1 MNKNLFL
8 RIVSFAKPYR
18 RFVPNYTA
26 FIIPGMIFG
35 VLNFV
40 LILPVLEVIF
50 EKKTLTYVENLEF
63 SLTSAKCFKDLFYNF
78 LYTINESWGANGTLI
93 IVCVAVLAS
102 SFFAN
107 LFKYFAQ
114 RSLVSMRVHVL
125 KNMRKAI
132 FNKITNMH
140 VAYFN
145 EKRKGDLMSTLS
157 NDIVEVQNSVVSSF
171 QVVFKEPVMIA
182 GNIVVLFYMSYQ
194 LTIFSLIAAPLS
206 AFFIGRLAR
215 KLKQDAG
222 IAQKHQADIMS
233 VIEETISGMRI
244 IKAFNAQ
251 KYVRKKFE
259 NANENY
265 RKSSRRVANRQE
277 MASPMSEFFGVTIVL
292 TIVYFGG
299 RLVLGGNLNMSA
311 SEFIVYI
318 ALYYNILV
326 PVKELTRSFASIQKG
341 MASAK
346 RIFDILDYPIDIL
359 KSENPVPISEFKDKI
374 EFDNVSFQ
382 YSEKNSEVLHNIKLI
397 IPKGKTC
404 ALVGH
409 SGAGKSTM
417 ADLIPRFYGVTGGE
431 LKLDGVNIKDY
442 QPKDLISLMGIVSQ
456 ESILFN
462 DTVFNNIAFGWEDA
476 TEENVRKAAEI
487 ANAHEFIVKL
497 HDGYN
502 TMIGDRGNR
511 LSGGQLQRLAI
522 ARAVLRNPPILI
534 MDEATSALDS
544 ESERLV
550 QDALYKL
557 MKNRT
562 SIVIAHRLSTI
573 RNADCI
579 VVIQNGQI
587 VEQGTHEELMDKKS
601 VYYNLC
607 SLQVVNYKSH
617 LND

>member
-1 MNKNLFL
+1 MDKNLFL
-8 RIVSFAKPYR
+8 RIISFAKPYS
-18 RFVPNYTA
+18 RFLPSYMA

-40 LILPVLEVIF
+40 LILPVLEFIF
-50 EKKTLTYVENLEF
+50 EKKTLIYAENLEF
-63 SLTSAKCFKDLFYNF
+63 SLTNAKYYKELFYNF
-78 LYTINESWGANGTLI
+78 LYKINQSWGANGTLV
-93 IVCVAVLAS
+93 IVCVAVMIAS
-102 SFFAN
+102 LFAN
-107 LFKYFAQ
+107 LFKYLAQ
-114 RSLVSMRVHVL
+114 RTIVSMRVHVL

-132 FNKITNMH
+132 FNKITGLH

-145 EKRKGDLMSTLS
+145 EKQKGDLMSTLS
-157 NDIVEVQNSVVSSF
+157 NDIGEVQNSVVSSF
-171 QVVFKEPVMIA
+171 QVVFKEPIMII
-182 GNIVVLFYMSYQ
+182 GNIVVLFYISYQ
-194 LTIFSLIAAPLS
+194 LTVFSLIAAPLS

-222 IAQKHQADIMS
+222 IAQRHQADIMS
-233 VIEETISGMRI
+233 IIEETISGMRI

-251 KYVRKKFE
+251 KYVRNKFE

-265 RKSSRRVANRQE
+265 RKSSKRVANRQE
-277 MASPMSEFFGVTIVL
+277 MASPMSEFLGVTIVL
-292 TIVYFGG
+292 GIVYFGG

-311 SEFIVYI
+311 AEFMVYLG
-318 ALYYNILV
+318 LYYNILV
-326 PVKELTRSFASIQKG
+326 PVKELTRSFTLIQKG

-346 RIFDILDYPIDIL
+346 RIFDVLDHPVDVF
-359 KSENPVPISEFKDKI
+359 KSENPVYISEFKAQI
-374 EFDNVSFQ
+374 EFENVSFQ
-382 YSEKNSEVLHNIKLI
+382 YSEKNSEVLHNVSLT
-397 IPKGKTC
+397 IPKGKTY

-417 ADLIPRFYGVTGGE
+417 ADLIPRFYDVTGGK

-442 QPKDLISLMGIVSQ
+442 QPKELISLMGIVSQ

-462 DTVFNNIAFGWEDA
+462 DTVFNNIAFGWEEA
-476 TEENVRKAAEI
+476 TEENVRKAAKI
-487 ANAHEFIVKL
+487 ANAHEFVVKL
-497 HDGYN
+497 EEGYN

-511 LSGGQLQRLAI
+511 LSGGQRQRLAI

-579 VVIQNGQI
+579 VVIQNGEI
-587 VEQGTHEELMDKKS
+587 IEQGTHEELMEKKAA
-601 VYYNLC
+601 YFNLC
-607 SLQVVNYKSH
+607 SLQR
-617 LND
+617 

>member
-1 MNKNLFL
+1 MDRNLFL
-8 RIVSFAKPYR
+8 RIISFAKPYN
-18 RFVPNYTA
+18 RFLPSYAA

-40 LILPVLEVIF
+40 LILPVLEIIF
-50 EKKTLTYVENLEF
+50 EHKELKPVENLEF
-63 SLTSAKCFKDLFYNF
+63 SLTNAQYFKDTFYNF
-78 LYTINESWGANGTLI
+78 LYKINNLWGRNGTLV
-93 IVCVAVLAS
+93 IVCIAVMVA

-107 LFKYFAQ
+107 LFKYLAQ
-114 RSLVSMRVHVL
+114 RTLVAMRVHVL

-132 FNKITNMH
+132 FNKISGLH

-157 NDIVEVQNSVVSSF
+157 NDVGEVQNSVVSSL
-171 QVVFKEPVMIA
+171 QVIFKEPVMIV
-182 GNIVVLFYMSYQ
+182 GNMAVLFYMSYQ
-194 LTIFSLIAAPLS
+194 LTVFSLIAAPLS

-215 KLKQDAG
+215 KLKRDAG

-251 KYVRKKFE
+251 KYVRNKFE
-259 NANENY
+259 TANENY
-265 RKSSRRVANRQE
+265 RKSSKQVANRQE
-277 MASPMSEFFGVTIVL
+277 MASPMSEFLGVTIVL
-292 TIVYFGG
+292 AIVYFGG
-299 RLVLGGNLNMSA
+299 RLVLSGNLNMSA

-326 PVKELTRSFASIQKG
+326 PVKELTRSFTSVQKG

-346 RIFDILDYPIDIL
+346 RIFDVLDYPVDIL
-359 KSENPVPISEFKDKI
+359 KNNNPIPVSEFKDKI
-374 EFDNVSFQ
+374 EFDNVSFY
-382 YSEKNSEVLHNIKLI
+382 YSEKNSEVLHNVNLTIS
-397 IPKGKTC
+397 KGKTC

-417 ADLIPRFYGVTGGE
+417 ADLIPRFYDVTGGE
-431 LKLDGVNIKDY
+431 LKLDGINIKDY
-442 QPKDLISLMGIVSQ
+442 QPKALINLMGIVSQ

-462 DTVFNNIAFGWEDA
+462 DTVFNNIAFGWEEA
-476 TEENVRKAAEI
+476 TEENVRIAAEI

-497 HDGYN
+497 KDGYN
-502 TMIGDRGNR
+502 TIIGDRGNR
-511 LSGGQLQRLAI
+511 LSGGQRQRLSI

-550 QDALYKL
+550 QDAWYKL

-562 SIVIAHRLSTI
+562 SVVIAHRLSTV

-579 VVIQNGQI
+579 VVIQDGKI
-587 VEQGTHEELMDKKS
+587 IEQGTHEELMEKKAA
-601 VYYNLC
+601 YFNLC
-607 SLQVVNYKSH
+607 TLQELKVG
-617 LND
+617 

>member
-1 MNKNLFL
+1 M
-8 RIVSFAKPYR
+8 
-18 RFVPNYTA
+18 A
-26 FIIPGMIFG
+26 FIIPGTIFG
-35 VLNFV
+35 ILNFI
-40 LILPVLEVIF
+40 LILPVLNFIF
-50 EKKTLTYVENLEF
+50 EKEPLTYVENLEF
-63 SLTSAKCFKDLFYNF
+63 SLTNMAYYKNLFYNF
-78 LYTINESWGANGTLI
+78 LYDIDQSWGPNGTLV
-93 IVCVAVLAS
+93 IVCVAVMVAS
-102 SFFAN
+102 LFAN
-107 LFKYFAQ
+107 LFKYLAQ
-114 RSLVSMRVHVL
+114 RTLVSMRVRVL
-125 KNMRKAI
+125 KNMRNAI
-132 FNKITNMH
+132 FNKITGLH
-140 VAYFN
+140 IAYFN

-157 NDIVEVQNSVVSSF
+157 NDIGEVQGSIVSSF
-171 QVVFKEPVMIA
+171 QVIFKEPIMIV
-182 GNIVVLFYMSYQ
+182 GNIVVLFYISYQ
-194 LTIFSLIAAPLS
+194 LTIFSLVAAPLS
-206 AFFIGRLAR
+206 VFFIGRLAR
-215 KLKQDAG
+215 KLKRDAG

-251 KYVRKKFE
+251 KYVCNKFE

-265 RKSSRRVANRQE
+265 RKSSKKVANRQE

-292 TIVYFGG
+292 AIVYFGG
-299 RLVLGGNLNMSA
+299 RLVLGEHMNMSA
-311 SEFIVYI
+311 SEFLVYI
-318 ALYYNILV
+318 GLYYNILV
-326 PVKELTRSFASIQKG
+326 PVKELTRSFTMVQKG

-346 RIFDILDYPIDIL
+346 RIFDILDYPVAIL
-359 KSENPVPISEFKDKI
+359 TNENIVSVSEFKDKI
-374 EFDNVSFQ
+374 EFENVSFH
-382 YSEKNSEVLHNIKLI
+382 YSEKNNEVLHNVNLT
-397 IPKGKTC
+397 IPKGQTC

-417 ADLIPRFYGVTGGE
+417 ADLIPRFYDVTGGE
-431 LKLDGVNIKDY
+431 LKLDSINIKDY
-442 QPKDLISLMGIVSQ
+442 HPKELINLMGIVSQ

-462 DTVFNNIAFGWEDA
+462 DTVFNNIAFGWENA

-497 HDGYN
+497 KDGYN

-511 LSGGQLQRLAI
+511 LSGGQRQRLAI

-579 VVIQNGQI
+579 VVIQDGKI
-587 VEQGTHEELMDKKS
+587 IEQGTHEELMANKAA
-601 VYYNLC
+601 YFNLC
-607 SLQVVNYKSH
+607 NLQYELKMKV
-617 LND
+617 

>member
-1 MNKNLFL
+1 MDKKLFL

-18 RFVPNYTA
+18 HFLPGYAA

-40 LILPVLEVIF
+40 LILPVLEIIF
-50 EKKTLTYVENLEF
+50 EQNTLTYVENLEF
-63 SLTSAKCFKDLFYNF
+63 SLTSTVYFKNVFYNF
-78 LYTINESWGANGTLI
+78 LYKINDLWGANGTLI
-93 IVCVAVLAS
+93 IVCVSVMVAS
-102 SFFAN
+102 LFAN
-107 LFKYFAQ
+107 LFKYLAQ
-114 RSLVSMRVHVL
+114 RTLVSMRVHVL
-125 KNMRKAI
+125 KNMRNAM
-132 FNKITNMH
+132 FNKISGLNI
-140 VAYFN
+140 AYFN

-157 NDIVEVQNSVVSSF
+157 NDIGEVQNSVVSSF
-171 QVVFKEPVMIA
+171 QVIFKEPVMII

-215 KLKQDAG
+215 KLKHDAG

-233 VIEETISGMRI
+233 VIEETLSGMRI

-251 KYVRKKFE
+251 KYVRNKFE
-259 NANENY
+259 NVNENY
-265 RKSSRRVANRQE
+265 RKSSKQVANRQE
-277 MASPMSEFFGVTIVL
+277 MASPMSEFLGVTIVL
-292 TIVYFGG
+292 AIVYFGG
-299 RLVLGGNLNMSA
+299 LLVLGGNLNMSA

-326 PVKELTRSFASIQKG
+326 PVKELTRSFTSIQKG

-346 RIFDILDYPIDIL
+346 RVFEILDYPVDMF
-359 KSENPVPISEFKDKI
+359 KNKNPVSISEFKDKI
-374 EFDNVSFQ
+374 EFDNVSFH
-382 YSEKNSEVLHNIKLI
+382 YSEKNSEVLCNVQLT

-417 ADLIPRFYGVTGGE
+417 ADLIPRFYDVTGGE
-431 LKLDGVNIKDY
+431 LKLDGINIKDY
-442 QPKDLISLMGIVSQ
+442 QPKELISLMGIVSQ

-462 DTVFNNIAFGWEDA
+462 DTVFNNIAFGWEEA
-476 TEENVRKAAEI
+476 TEENVHKAAKI

-497 HDGYN
+497 ADGYN
-502 TMIGDRGNR
+502 TLIGDRGNR
-511 LSGGQLQRLAI
+511 LSGGQRQRLAI

-573 RNADCI
+573 RDADCI
-579 VVIQNGQI
+579 VVLQNGKI
-587 VEQGTHEELMDKKS
+587 VEQGTHEELMNKKAT
-601 VYYNLC
+601 YYNLC
-607 SLQVVNYKSH
+607 NLQNFKI
-617 LND
+617 NP

>member
-1 MNKNLFL
+1 MDKNLFL
-8 RIVSFAKPYR
+8 RIVSFARPYR
-18 RFVPNYTA
+18 RFLPSYAA
-26 FIIPGMIFG
+26 FIVPGMIFG

-40 LILPVLEVIF
+40 LILPVLEIIF
-50 EKKTLTYVENLEF
+50 EQKTLTYVENPEF
-63 SLTSAKCFKDLFYNF
+63 SLTDAQYFKNVFYNF
-78 LYTINESWGANGTLI
+78 LYTINDSWGANGTLV
-93 IVCVAVLAS
+93 IVCVAVMVA

-107 LFKYFAQ
+107 LFKYLAQ
-114 RSLVSMRVHVL
+114 RTLVSMRVHVL
-125 KNMRKAI
+125 KNMRNTI
-132 FNKITNMH
+132 FNKITGLH
-140 VAYFN
+140 VSYFN

-157 NDIVEVQNSVVSSF
+157 NDIGEVQNSVVSSF
-171 QVVFKEPVMIA
+171 QVIFKEPIMII
-182 GNIVVLFYMSYQ
+182 GNMVVLFYMSYQ
-194 LTIFSLIAAPLS
+194 LTVFSLIAAPLS

-215 KLKQDAG
+215 KLKHDAG

-233 VIEETISGMRI
+233 VIEETLSGIRI

-251 KYVRKKFE
+251 KYVRNKFE

-265 RKSSRRVANRQE
+265 RKSSKRVANRQE
-277 MASPMSEFFGVTIVL
+277 MASPMSEFLGVSIVL
-292 TIVYFGG
+292 AIVYFGG
-299 RLVLGGNLNMSA
+299 RLVLGGNLHMSA

-326 PVKELTRSFASIQKG
+326 PVKELTRSFTSIQKG

-346 RIFDILDYPIDIL
+346 RIFDVLDYPVDIL
-359 KSENPVPISEFKDKI
+359 KSNNPVSISEFKDKL
-374 EFDNVSFQ
+374 EFDNVSFY
-382 YSEKNSEVLHNIKLI
+382 YSEKNSEVIKNVTLT

-417 ADLIPRFYGVTGGE
+417 ADLIPRFYDVTGGE
-431 LKLDGVNIKDY
+431 LKLDGINIKDY

-476 TEENVRKAAEI
+476 TEDNVRRAAEI
-487 ANAHEFIVKL
+487 ANAHEFIVQLK
-497 HDGYN
+497 DGYN
-502 TMIGDRGNR
+502 TVIGDRGNR
-511 LSGGQLQRLAI
+511 LSGGQRQRLAI

-579 VVIQNGQI
+579 VVLHNGKI
-587 VEQGTHEELMDKKS
+587 VEQGTHEELMCKKAT
-601 VYYNLC
+601 YYNLC
-607 SLQVVNYKSH
+607 SLQNFNKT
-617 LND
+617 

>member
-1 MNKNLFL
+1 MDKNLFL

-18 RFVPNYTA
+18 RFLPGYTA

-40 LILPVLEVIF
+40 LILPVLEIIF
-50 EKKTLTYVENLEF
+50 EQKTLAYVENPEF
-63 SLTSAKCFKDLFYNF
+63 SLTNAKYFKNVFYNF
-78 LYTINESWGANGTLI
+78 LYTINDSWGANGTLV
-93 IVCVAVLAS
+93 IVCVAVMVA

-107 LFKYFAQ
+107 LFKYLAQ
-114 RSLVSMRVHVL
+114 RTLVSMRVHVL
-125 KNMRKAI
+125 KNMRNAI
-132 FNKITNMH
+132 FNKIIGLH

-157 NDIVEVQNSVVSSF
+157 NDIGEVQNSVVSSF
-171 QVVFKEPVMIA
+171 QVIFKEPIMII
-182 GNIVVLFYMSYQ
+182 GNMVVLFYMSYQ

-215 KLKQDAG
+215 KLKHDAG

-233 VIEETISGMRI
+233 VIEETLSGMRI

-251 KYVRKKFE
+251 KYVRNKFE

-265 RKSSRRVANRQE
+265 RKSSKRVANRQE
-277 MASPMSEFFGVTIVL
+277 MASPMSEFLGVSIVL
-292 TIVYFGG
+292 AIVYFGG
-299 RLVLGGNLNMSA
+299 RLVLGGNLHMSA

-326 PVKELTRSFASIQKG
+326 PVKELTRSFTSIQKG

-346 RIFDILDYPIDIL
+346 RIFDVLDYPVDIL
-359 KSENPVPISEFKDKI
+359 KSNNPVSISEFKDKL
-374 EFDNVSFQ
+374 EFDNVSFY
-382 YSEKNSEVLHNIKLI
+382 YSEKNSEVIKNVTLTI
-397 IPKGKTC
+397 QKGKTC

-417 ADLIPRFYGVTGGE
+417 ADLIPRFYDVTSGE
-431 LKLDGVNIKDY
+431 LKLDGINIKDY
-442 QPKDLISLMGIVSQ
+442 QPKELISMMGIVSQ

-476 TEENVRKAAEI
+476 TEDNVRRAAEI

-497 HDGYN
+497 EDGYN

-511 LSGGQLQRLAI
+511 LSGGQRQRLAI

-579 VVIQNGQI
+579 VVLHNGKI
-587 VEQGTHEELMDKKS
+587 IEQGTHEELMGKKAT
-601 VYYNLC
+601 YYNLC
-607 SLQVVNYKSH
+607 SLQNFNKT
-617 LND
+617 

>member
-1 MNKNLFL
+1 LQ
-8 RIVSFAKPYR
+8 I
-18 RFVPNYTA
+18 
-26 FIIPGMIFG
+26 
-35 VLNFV
+35 
-40 LILPVLEVIF
+40 IF
-50 EKKTLTYVENLEF
+50 EQKNLTYVENLKF
-63 SLTSAKCFKDLFYNF
+63 SLTDAEYFRDVFYNF
-78 LYTINESWGANGTLI
+78 LYIVNDLWGAKGTLV
-93 IVCVAVLAS
+93 IVCGSVMIAS
-102 SFFAN
+102 LFAN
-107 LFKYFAQ
+107 MFKYLAQ
-114 RSLVSMRVHVL
+114 RTLVSMRVHVL
-125 KNMRKAI
+125 KNMRNAI
-132 FNKITNMH
+132 FDKITGLH

-157 NDIVEVQNSVVSSF
+157 NDIGEVQNSVVSSF
-171 QVVFKEPVMIA
+171 QVIFKEPIMIV
-182 GNIVVLFYMSYQ
+182 GNMVVLFFMSYQ

-215 KLKQDAG
+215 KLKRDAG

-233 VIEETISGMRI
+233 IIEETISGMRI

-251 KYVRKKFE
+251 KYVCNKFE

-265 RKSSRRVANRQE
+265 RKSSKRVANRQE
-277 MASPMSEFFGVTIVL
+277 MASPMSEFLGVTIVL
-292 TIVYFGG
+292 AIVYFGG
-299 RLVLGGNLNMSA
+299 WLVLGENLNMSA

-346 RIFDILDYPIDIL
+346 RIFEVLDYPIDIL
-359 KSENPVPISEFKDKI
+359 KTENPVSISEFKDRI
-374 EFDNVSFQ
+374 EFENVSFH
-382 YSEKNSEVLHNIKLI
+382 YSEKNSEVLCNVNLT

-417 ADLIPRFYGVTGGE
+417 ADLIPRFYDVTGGE
-431 LKLDGVNIKDY
+431 LKLDGLNIKDY
-442 QPKDLISLMGIVSQ
+442 HSKDLISLMGIVSQ

-462 DTVFNNIAFGWEDA
+462 DTVFNNIAFGWEEA
-476 TEENVRKAAEI
+476 TEENVRKAAEV

-497 HDGYN
+497 KDGYN

-511 LSGGQLQRLAI
+511 LSGGQRQRLSI

-550 QDALYKL
+550 QDALFKL

-573 RNADCI
+573 RDADSI
-579 VVIQNGQI
+579 VVIQGGKI
-587 VEQGTHEELMDKKS
+587 IEQGTHEELMNGKS
-601 VYYNLC
+601 AYFNLC
-607 SLQVVNYKSH
+607 SLQNVGKA
-617 LND
+617 

>member
-1 MNKNLFL
+1 MDKNMFL
-8 RIVSFAKPYR
+8 RIVSFAKPYA
-18 RFVPNYTA
+18 RFWPKYLT
-26 FIIPGMIFG
+26 FIVPGMIFG

-40 LILPVLEVIF
+40 LILPVLEIIF
-50 EKKTLTYVENLEF
+50 EQKAITYIENPEF
-63 SLTSAKCFKDLFYNF
+63 SLTDAKYFKDIFYNF
-78 LYTINESWGANGTLI
+78 LYKINIFWGANGTLV
-93 IVCVAVLAS
+93 IVCAAVMIAS
-102 SFFAN
+102 LFAN
-107 LFKYFAQ
+107 LFKYLAQ
-114 RSLVSMRVHVL
+114 RTLVSMRVHVL
-125 KNMRKAI
+125 KNMRNAI
-132 FNKITNMH
+132 FVKITKMH
-140 VAYFN
+140 IAYFN

-157 NDIVEVQNSVVSSF
+157 NDIGEVQNSVVSSF
-171 QVVFKEPVMIA
+171 QVIFREPIIII
-182 GNIVVLFYMSYQ
+182 GNMTVLFYMSYQ

-215 KLKQDAG
+215 KLKRDAG

-233 VIEETISGMRI
+233 IIEETISGMRI

-251 KYVRKKFE
+251 KYVCRKFE

-265 RKSSRRVANRQE
+265 RKSSKQVANRQE
-277 MASPMSEFFGVTIVL
+277 MASPMSEFLGVTIVL

-299 RLVLGGNLNMSA
+299 QLVLGGNLQMSA

-326 PVKELTRSFASIQKG
+326 PVKELTRSFTSIQRG

-346 RIFDILDYPIDIL
+346 RIFDVLDYSVDLL
-359 KSENPVPISEFKDKI
+359 KVKNPVSINEFKDKI
-374 EFDNVSFQ
+374 EFENVTFH
-382 YSEKNSEVLHNIKLI
+382 YSEKNSEVLHKIQLT
-397 IPKGKTC
+397 IPKGQTC

-417 ADLIPRFYGVTGGE
+417 ADLLPRFYDVTDGE
-431 LKLDGVNIKDY
+431 LKLDGVNIKNY
-442 QPKDLISLMGIVSQ
+442 QPKELISLMGIVSQ

-462 DTVFNNIAFGWEDA
+462 DTVFNNIAFGWEEA
-476 TEENVRKAAEI
+476 TEESVCKAAEI

-497 HDGYN
+497 EDGYN

-511 LSGGQLQRLAI
+511 LSGGQRQRLAI
-522 ARAVLRNPPILI
+522 ARAVLRNPTILI
-534 MDEATSALDS
+534 LDEATSALDT

-579 VVIQNGQI
+579 VVLQNGKI
-587 VEQGTHEELMDKKS
+587 VEQGTHEELIAKRT
-601 VYYNLC
+601 VYSNLC
-607 SLQVVNYKSH
+607 NLQNFNK
-617 LND
+617 

>member
-1 MNKNLFL
+1 MFL

-18 RFVPNYTA
+18 RFLPSYTA

-40 LILPVLEVIF
+40 LILPVLEIIF
-50 EKKTLTYVENLEF
+50 EQKPLTYVENLEF
-63 SLTSAKCFKDLFYNF
+63 SPTDAKYFKDIFYNL
-78 LYTINESWGANGTLI
+78 LYRVNDLWGANGTLVT
-93 IVCVAVLAS
+93 VCIAVMVA

-107 LFKYFAQ
+107 LFKYMAQ
-114 RSLVSMRVHVL
+114 RTLVSMRVYVL

-132 FNKITNMH
+132 FNKITGLH
-140 VAYFN
+140 IAYFN

-157 NDIVEVQNSVVSSF
+157 NDIGEVQNSVVSSF
-171 QVVFKEPVMIA
+171 QVIFKEPIMII
-182 GNIVVLFYMSYQ
+182 GNMVVLFYMSYQ

-215 KLKQDAG
+215 KLKHDAG

-233 VIEETISGMRI
+233 VIEETLSGMRI

-251 KYVRKKFE
+251 RYVRNKFE

-265 RKSSRRVANRQE
+265 RKSSKRVSNRQE
-277 MASPMSEFFGVTIVL
+277 MASPMSEFLGVTIVL
-292 TIVYFGG
+292 AIVYFGG
-299 RLVLGGNLNMSA
+299 RLVLGENLHMSA

-326 PVKELTRSFASIQKG
+326 PVKELTRSFTSIQKG

-346 RIFDILDYPIDIL
+346 RVFDVLDYPVDLL
-359 KSENPVPISEFKDKI
+359 KSDNPMSISEFKDKI
-374 EFDNVSFQ
+374 EFDNVSFH
-382 YSEKNSEVLHNIKLI
+382 YSEKNSEVLQNVQLT

-409 SGAGKSTM
+409 SGAGKSTI
-417 ADLIPRFYGVTGGE
+417 ADLIPRFYDVTGGE

-442 QPKDLISLMGIVSQ
+442 QPKELISLMGIVSQ

-462 DTVFNNIAFGWEDA
+462 DTVFNNIAFGWEEA

-497 HDGYN
+497 EDGYN
-502 TMIGDRGNR
+502 TIIGDRGNR
-511 LSGGQLQRLAI
+511 LSGGQRQRLAI

-557 MKNRT
+557 MENRT

-573 RNADCI
+573 HNADCI
-579 VVIQNGQI
+579 VVLQNGKI
-587 VEQGTHEELMDKKS
+587 IEQGTHEELMNKKTA
-601 VYYNLC
+601 YYNLC
-607 SLQVVNYKSH
+607 SLQNFGK
-617 LND
+617 

>member
-1 MNKNLFL
+1 MDKNLFL
-8 RIVSFAKPYR
+8 RIISFAKPYS
-18 RFVPNYTA
+18 RFLPHYTA

-40 LILPVLEVIF
+40 LILPVLEFIF
-50 EKKTLTYVENLEF
+50 EQKNLTYVENLEF
-63 SLTSAKCFKDLFYNF
+63 SLTNAKYFKDIFYNF
-78 LYTINESWGANGTLI
+78 LYKINNLWGANGTLI
-93 IVCVAVLAS
+93 TVCISVMVA

-107 LFKYFAQ
+107 LFKYLAQ
-114 RSLVSMRVHVL
+114 RTLVSMRVHVL

-132 FNKITNMH
+132 FNKITGLH

-145 EKRKGDLMSTLS
+145 EKRKGDLISTLS
-157 NDIVEVQNSVVSSF
+157 NDVGEVQNSVVSSF
-171 QVVFKEPVMIA
+171 QVIFKEPIMII
-182 GNIVVLFYMSYQ
+182 GNMAVLFYMSYQ

-206 AFFIGRLAR
+206 VFFIGRLAR
-215 KLKQDAG
+215 KLKRDAG
-222 IAQKHQADIMS
+222 VAQKHQADIMS

-251 KYVRKKFE
+251 KYVRNKFE

-265 RKSSRRVANRQE
+265 RRSSRQVANRQE
-277 MASPMSEFFGVTIVL
+277 IASPMSEFLGVTIVL
-292 TIVYFGG
+292 AIVYFGG
-299 RLVLGGNLNMSA
+299 RLVLSGNLNMSA

-326 PVKELTRSFASIQKG
+326 PVKELTRSFTSIQKG

-346 RIFDILDYPIDIL
+346 RIFDVLDYPVDIL
-359 KSENPVPISEFKDKI
+359 KNNNPIFISEFKDKI
-374 EFDNVSFQ
+374 EFDKVSFY
-382 YSEKNSEVLHNIKLI
+382 YSEKNNEVLHNVNLT

-417 ADLIPRFYGVTGGE
+417 ADLIPRFYDVTGGE

-442 QPKDLISLMGIVSQ
+442 QPKALISLMGIVSQ

-462 DTVFNNIAFGWEDA
+462 DTVFNNIAFGWEEA
-476 TEENVRKAAEI
+476 TKENVRIAAEI

-497 HDGYN
+497 EDGYN
-502 TMIGDRGNR
+502 TLIGDQGNR
-511 LSGGQLQRLAI
+511 LSGGQRQRLAI

-550 QDALYKL
+550 QDALYNL

-579 VVIQNGQI
+579 VVIQEGKI
-587 VEQGTHEELMDKKS
+587 IEQGTHEELMNKRT
-601 VYYNLC
+601 VYFNLC
-607 SLQVVNYKSH
+607 SLQNFNK
-617 LND
+617 

>member
-1 MNKNLFL
+1 MDRNLFL
-8 RIVSFAKPYR
+8 RIVSFAKPYS
-18 RFVPNYTA
+18 RFLPGYTA

-40 LILPVLEVIF
+40 LILPVLEIIF
-50 EKKTLTYVENLEF
+50 EQKTLTYIENPEF
-63 SLTSAKCFKDLFYNF
+63 SLTSAKYFKNVFYNF
-78 LYTINESWGANGTLI
+78 LYRINDSWGANGTLV
-93 IVCVAVLAS
+93 IVCVSVMVA

-107 LFKYFAQ
+107 LFKYLAQ
-114 RSLVSMRVHVL
+114 RTLVSMRVYVL

-132 FNKITNMH
+132 FNKITGLH

-157 NDIVEVQNSVVSSF
+157 NDIGEVQNSVVSSF
-171 QVVFKEPVMIA
+171 QVIFKEPIMII
-182 GNIVVLFYMSYQ
+182 GNMVVLFYMSYQ

-215 KLKQDAG
+215 KLKHDAG

-233 VIEETISGMRI
+233 VIEETLSGMRI

-251 KYVRKKFE
+251 KYVRNKFE

-265 RKSSRRVANRQE
+265 RKSSKRVANRQE
-277 MASPMSEFFGVTIVL
+277 MASPMSEFLGVSIVL
-292 TIVYFGG
+292 AIVYFGG
-299 RLVLGGNLNMSA
+299 RLVLGGNLHMSA

-326 PVKELTRSFASIQKG
+326 PVKELTRSFTSIQKG

-346 RIFDILDYPIDIL
+346 RIFEVLDYHVDII
-359 KSENPVPISEFKDKI
+359 KSNNPVSISEFKDKI
-374 EFDNVSFQ
+374 EFDNVSFH
-382 YSEKNSEVLHNIKLI
+382 YSEKNSEVIKNVTLT

-417 ADLIPRFYGVTGGE
+417 ADLIPRFYDVTGGE
-431 LKLDGVNIKDY
+431 LKLDGINIKDY
-442 QPKDLISLMGIVSQ
+442 QPKELISLMGIVSQ
-456 ESILFN
+456 EPILFN

-476 TEENVRKAAEI
+476 TEENIRKAAEI

-497 HDGYN
+497 EDGYN

-511 LSGGQLQRLAI
+511 LSGGQRQRLAI

-544 ESERLV
+544 ELERLV

-579 VVIQNGQI
+579 VVLQDGKII
-587 VEQGTHEELMDKKS
+587 EQGTHEELMDKKTA
-601 VYYNLC
+601 YYNLC
-607 SLQVVNYKSH
+607 SLQNFNKT
-617 LND
+617 